1 MLKLLLTGVW
11 VCAIT
16 LGAVYFSVQMALP
29 PAPLSE
35 EDARKA
41 SLALVKGEQI
51 TVPVISDGAVNGY
64 FLTRISLNVDK
75 TKVEQVEGPK
85 TELMTD
91 QLITLLAGSNMIN
104 IANVSTFDAEEFKKR
119 IREGMNQKLGDEI
132 VQEVLIEK
140 LDYLSKADIRAQQ
153 GGGEP
158 QSVKIV
164 EGETV
169 EEPEAEGAAAPS
181 H

>member
-16 LGAVYFSVQMALP
+16 LGAVYFSVQMAMP
-29 PAPLSE
+29 PAPVSE
-35 EDARKA
+35 EEARKA

-51 TVPVISDGAVNGY
+51 TVPVISEGAVNGY
-64 FLTRISLNVDK
+64 FLTLISLNVDK
-75 TKVEQVEGPK
+75 TKLNLIEGPK

-91 QLITLLAGSNMIN
+91 ELITLLAGSNMIN
-104 IANVSTFDAEEFKKR
+104 IANVSTFDADEFKKR
-119 IREGMNQKLGDEI
+119 IREGLNKKLGEEV
-132 VQEVLIEK
+132 VQEVMIEK

-158 QSVKIV
+158 HSVKIV
-164 EGETV
+164 EGEKV
-169 EEPEAEGAAAPS
+169 EAAPAAEAAPS